1 MFPNPQDALPLPPR
15 PSLER
20 YKKLAKTLVKA
31 GKSAEPDAI
40 RNWSEA
46 WVEALVKLSGLKITR
61 NLPVRIQS
69 WVDEVEEFGK
79 RKLLGGQPTG
89 RRCALADA
97 QFVIARLHGFESWPK
112 FANQLEALARQ
123 NSSVSRFE
131 VAADAIV
138 SGDGATLKRLLHEE
152 PELIRARSAREHR
165 ATLLHYVSANG
176 VEGYRQKT
184 PKNII
189 EITEMLLNAG
199 AEIDAMAN
207 LYGGC
212 TTLGLAATSVHPEG
226 AGVQDALLQTLLDHG
241 ANLEQP
247 SSGGHR
253 ESLVVVC
260 LANGRIK
267 AAEFLASRGA
277 RLDLAG
283 AAGLGRLDV
292 VKSFVDQDGSLKPNA
307 SKEQLEEG
315 FLFACGYGADN
326 VVEFLLGK
334 GVDLAALSGDR
345 QTALHR
351 AVTGGHIHTVKL
363 LLNHNA
369 PLEVKNMY
377 GGTALDQTMW
387 SAAHG
392 GDPDIYIAIL
402 EALVAAGAKMPERH
416 VPVNARVNA
425 WLAQHGS
432 RAEPSWYWYGEQPR
446 REKPSIL
453 EHRSVH

>member
-20 YKKLAKTLVKA
+20 YKKLAKELVKA
-31 GKSAEPDAI
+31 CNSAEPSAI

-46 WVEALVKLSGLKITR
+46 WVEALVKLSDLRITR
-61 NLPVRIQS
+61 DLSVRMQS
-69 WVDEVEEFGK
+69 WIDEVEEFGK
-79 RKLLGGQPTG
+79 RKLLGGEPTG
-89 RRCALADA
+89 RRCALAAA
-97 QFVIARLHGFESWPK
+97 QFVIARSHGFESWPK
-112 FANQLEALARQ
+112 FANQLEALVQ
-123 NSSVSRFE
+123 KNSSVSRFE
-131 VAADAIV
+131 AAADAIV
-138 SGDGATLKRLLHEE
+138 SGDVATLKRLLSEE
-152 PELIRARSAREHR
+152 PELIRARSTREHG

-184 PKNII
+184 PKNIV

-212 TTLGLAATSVHPEG
+212 TTLGLAATSVHPER
-226 AGVQDALLQTLLDHG
+226 ASVQDALLQTLLDH
-241 ANLEQP
+241 AAKLEQP
-247 SSGGHR
+247 SSGGNR
-253 ESLVVVC
+253 KSLVTAC
-260 LANGRIK
+260 LANGRMK

-292 VKSFVDQDGSLKPNA
+292 VKSFFDEDGSLKPNA

-315 FLFACGYGADN
+315 FLFACGHGGKDVA
-326 VVEFLLGK
+326 EFLLGR
-334 GVDLAALSGDR
+334 GVDLAAQSDDG

-351 AVTGGHIHTVKL
+351 AVTGGHIHTAKL
-363 LLNHNA
+363 LLSHGA
-369 PLEVKNMY
+369 PLEAKNIY
-377 GGTALDQTMW
+377 GGTALDQTLW

-392 GDPDIYIAIL
+392 GDPEVYIAIL

-416 VPVNARVNA
+416 VPVNTRVNA
-425 WLAQHGS
+425 WLARHGS
-432 RAEPSWYWYGEQPR
+432 RAEPSWHWYGEKPR
-446 REKPSIL
+446 REKPSIF
-453 EHRSVH
+453 EHRDVP